1 MNDCIAVNI
10 LDMLKAIGE
19 EELLRFLSD
28 FSCPLNIEVE
38 DFVRNK
44 ALDFAKRKLS
54 ITYLV
59 MKKMNEEK
67 NVLVGIYTLSH
78 KAIEITNANISNT
91 ARKKLLRYAALDKDT
106 DKYNISAFLIAQF
119 GKNNAVP
126 ERYSITGNELMDLTF
141 ELLKHVQYCVG
152 GGVVYLECE
161 DVGKV
166 LEFYQNDCNRFKIFG
181 ERESEIDQKRYLQLL
196 RFFKIEPLKIP
207 KNGHFQGVF
216 SYTIVFLL

>member
-10 LDMLKAIGE
+10 QDMLKAIGE
-19 EELLRFLSD
+19 EGLLRLLSD
-28 FSCPLNIEVE
+28 FSCPLNREVE

-44 ALDFAKRKLS
+44 SIDFAQRKLS

-59 MKKMNEEK
+59 IKKTNEAR
-67 NVLVGIYTLSH
+67 NILVGVYTVSH
-78 KAIEITNANISNT
+78 KAIEITNSNISNT
-91 ARKKLLRYAALDKDT
+91 TRKRLLRYAVLDKNT
-106 DKYNISAFLIAQF
+106 NKYNISAFLIAQF

-126 ERYSITGNELMDLTF
+126 EEHSITGNELMDLTF

-161 DVGKV
+161 DVVKV

-181 ERESEIDQKRYLQLL
+181 ERESDVDRKKYLQLL
-196 RFFKIEPLKIP
+196 RFF
-207 KNGHFQGVF
+207 
-216 SYTIVFLL
+216 